1 MRKSDLGSPTS
12 TNYLVLLIDNDGAMH
27 SFLSTT
33 DNRSAVVTYNYLKN
47 HGEKVKLLT
56 VFNYE

>member
-1 MRKSDLGSPTS
+1 MIKSDFGRPTN
-12 TNYLVLLIDNDGAMH
+12 TNYLVLLVDDNGAMC
-27 SFLSTT
+27 SFLNTT
-33 DNRSAVVTYNYLKN
+33 DNKAAVVTYNYLKN